1 MKLSC
6 LQENLNRGLN
16 IVGRAVATR
25 TTLPIT
31 NNVLIATDKSRLKLV
46 ATNLEMAISCWIGAK
61 VEEEGTITVPA
72 RLLIE
77 FINSLPSEKVDISL
91 SPKTKTLEL
100 KCARFEARISGVDAK
115 DFPPIPKVDEGIT
128 TKVEVE
134 ALRQGISQVVFAAAI
149 EESRP
154 VLTGVDT
161 EFDGDLL
168 TLAAADGFRLAVY
181 KLPIATPVSQ
191 KTEVIIPARTLAELN
206 RLIAE
211 QEEAVKIT
219 VNPNKSQVLFHLK
232 NIELV
237 SQLVQGTF
245 PQYSQLIPQSYKTKV
260 IVNVAE
266 FLRATKTAA
275 IFARDGSGIV
285 RLVIAPGAK
294 TTPGKITISARS
306 EEIGD
311 DVGEIDAT
319 VEGEESKIAFN
330 GKYLT
335 EVLSVLNEAQVALE
349 TTNPSSP
356 GVIRPVGVDNY
367 LHVIMPCLSSGEV
380 ILRRENMEPY
390 PQHCLICGREIT
402 AGIDSHVR
410 YKHKIDYDTYCKYFY
425 DCAGSYGIYTNKQ
438 GMMTWR

>member
-6 LQENLNRGLN
+6 LQENLNRGLG

-31 NNVLIATDKSRLKLV
+31 NNVLLATDEGRLKLV

-61 VEEEGTITVPA
+61 IEEEGAITVPA
-72 RLLIE
+72 RLLTE
-77 FINSLPSEKVDISL
+77 FVSSLPNDTIDVTL
-91 SPKTKTLEL
+91 SPKTKTLGL
-100 KCARFEARISGVDAK
+100 KCARFEARISGIDAK
-115 DFPPIPKVDEGIT
+115 DFPPIPSVDEGIT

-134 ALRQGISQVVFAAAI
+134 ALRQGINQVVFAAAT

-154 VLTGVDT
+154 VLTGVYAQF
-161 EFDGDLL
+161 EGDLL

-181 KLPIATPVSQ
+181 KLPITAPVSQ
-191 KTEVIIPARTLAELN
+191 KTEVIIPARTLSELN
-206 RLIAE
+206 RLMAD
-211 QEEAVKIT
+211 QEEAVEIT
-219 VNPNKSQVLFHLK
+219 LNPNKSQVLFRLK

-245 PQYSQLIPQSYKTKV
+245 PNYAQLIPQSYNTRV

-266 FLRATKTAA
+266 FLRATKTAS

-285 RLVIAPGAK
+285 RLVITPGGEL
-294 TTPGKITISARS
+294 TPGKLTVSARS

-319 VEGEESKIAFN
+319 VEGDEAKIAFN

-335 EVLSVLNEAQVALE
+335 DVLSVLHEAQVALE

-356 GVIRPVGVDNY
+356 GLIRPVGTDNY
-367 LHVIMPCLSSGEV
+367 THVVMPMFV
-380 ILRRENMEPY
+380 
-390 PQHCLICGREIT
+390 Q
-402 AGIDSHVR
+402 
-410 YKHKIDYDTYCKYFY
+410 
-425 DCAGSYGIYTNKQ
+425 
-438 GMMTWR
+438 W

>member
-6 LQENLNRGLN
+6 LQENLNRGLSL
-16 IVGRAVATR
+16 VGRAVAVR

-31 NNVLIATDKSRLKLV
+31 NNVLLATDQSRLKLV

-72 RLLIE
+72 RLLTE
-77 FINSLPSEKVDISL
+77 FISSLPSEKVDINL
-91 SPKTKTLEL
+91 SPHTKTLEL

-115 DFPPIPKVDEGIT
+115 DFPPIPKIEEGIT
-128 TKVEVE
+128 TKVEAD
-134 ALRQGISQVVFAAAI
+134 ALRQGINRVAFATAS

-154 VLTGVDT
+154 VLTGVDAQF
-161 EFDGDLL
+161 EGDLL

-181 KLPIATPVSQ
+181 KLPITVPISE
-191 KTEVIIPARTLAELN
+191 KSEVIIPARALTELN
-206 RLIAE
+206 RLMGD

-219 VNPNKSQVLFHLK
+219 MSPSKGQILFRLK
-232 NIELV
+232 NVELV

-245 PQYSQLIPQSYKTKV
+245 PNYAQLIPQSYTTRAV
-260 IVNVAE
+260 VDVAE
-266 FLRATKTAA
+266 FSRATKTAS

-285 RLVIAPGAK
+285 RLVMTPGGEL
-294 TTPGKITISARS
+294 TPGKMTISARS

-319 VEGEESKIAFN
+319 VEGEEAKIAFN

-335 EVLSVLNEAQVALE
+335 DVLSVLGESQVALE

-356 GVIRPVGVDNY
+356 GVIRPVGADNY
-367 LHVIMPCLSSGEV
+367 IHVVMPMFV
-380 ILRRENMEPY
+380 
-390 PQHCLICGREIT
+390 Q
-402 AGIDSHVR
+402 
-410 YKHKIDYDTYCKYFY
+410 
-425 DCAGSYGIYTNKQ
+425 
-438 GMMTWR
+438 W